1 MSTLPYYTTD
11 TLIESIKRRA
21 AIPVHQRT
29 FTNDDFIAF
38 LNEEMSLGLVPSVLR
53 MKEDYFLIT
62 IDIPLE
68 ANQNQY
74 EIPPRAIGNKVREIS
89 YKDNNGNVFEMTR
102 IQVGDLPYYNIDN
115 NSQWVYAYYVANNV
129 INLMTDIPVTSG
141 YLSISYYIRPNQLVL
156 LSQVGIIQ
164 SIDRTTGEIF
174 LDKVPT
180 DFSVTEQFDL
190 IQQISPHKCLSI
202 DLSATDINTLTKTIT
217 LDTSAIPNNL
227 KVGDHICLA
236 QQSAIPQIP
245 SDLHVILAHRAAA
258 RCLEAQGDME
268 GLQAANAKLAEFES
282 NTQNLIDDRVE
293 DSPKKIVNRHGSIR
307 RGLSNRRYRFRG

>member
-1 MSTLPYYTTD
+1 MSSLPYYTTD

-21 AIPVHQRT
+21 AIPINQKT

-62 IDIPLE
+62 IDIPLQS
-68 ANQNQY
+68 NKNQY
-74 EIPPRAIGNKVREIS
+74 EIPVRAIGNKVREIS
-89 YKDNNGNVFEMTR
+89 FKNDNGDIFEMTR
-102 IQVGDLPYYNIDN
+102 IQVGDLPYYNVDN
-115 NSQWVYAYYVANNV
+115 GSQWIYAYYIANNV
-129 INLMTDIPVTSG
+129 INLMTSTPVTSG
-141 YLSISYYIRPNQLVL
+141 FLSISYYIRPNQLVL

-174 LDKVPT
+174 LDKVPEG
-180 DFSVTEQFDL
+180 FSVTKPFDL
-190 IQQISPHKCLSI
+190 VQQTSPHKCLSI
-202 DLSATDINTLTKTIT
+202 DLTPTGINTLTRTIT
-217 LDTSAIPNNL
+217 LDITQIPDNL
-227 KVGDHICLA
+227 KVGDHFCLA

-258 RCLEAQGDME
+258 RCLEAQGDLE

-307 RGLSNRRYRFRG
+307 RGLSGRRYRFRG

>member
-21 AIPVHQRT
+21 AIPIHQKT

-62 IDIPLE
+62 IDVPLQP
-68 ANQNQY
+68 NQNQY
-74 EIPPRAIGNKVREIS
+74 EIPVRAIGNKVREIS
-89 YKDNNGNVFEMTR
+89 YKDTNGNVFEMTR

-115 NSQWVYAYYVANNV
+115 STQWLYAYYVANNV
-129 INLMTDIPVTSG
+129 INLMTGTPVTSG
-141 YLSISYYIRPNQLVL
+141 FLSISYYIRPNQLVM
-156 LSQVGIIQ
+156 LSEVGVIQ
-164 SIDRTTGEIF
+164 SIDRSTGEIF
-174 LDKVPT
+174 LDKVPE
-180 DFSVTEQFDL
+180 DFSVTQLFDL
-190 IQQISPHKCLSI
+190 VQQTSPHKCLSI
-202 DLSATDINTLTKTIT
+202 DLAPTGINTLTKTLT
-217 LDTSAIPNNL
+217 LAVDAIPDNL

-293 DSPKKIVNRHGSIR
+293 DSPKKIINRHGAIR
-307 RGLSNRRYRFRG
+307 RGLGSRRYRFRG

>member
-1 MSTLPYYTTD
+1 MSNLSYMTTD
-11 TLIESIKRRA
+11 TLIESIVRRA
-21 AIPVHQRT
+21 ALPIHQKT
-29 FTNDDFIAF
+29 FQKQDLIAF

-62 IDIPLE
+62 VDVPLI
-68 ANQNQY
+68 ANTTQY
-74 EIPPRAIGNKVREIS
+74 EIPVRAIGNKVREIS
-89 YKDNNGNVFEMTR
+89 YKDTNGNVYEMTR
-102 IQVGDLPYYNIDN
+102 IQVGDLPYYNADGNIH
-115 NSQWVYAYYVANNV
+115 SYYIANNV
-129 INLMTDIPVTSG
+129 INLIGTNQSTSG
-141 YLSISYYIRPNQLVL
+141 FLSISYYIRPNQLVL
-156 LSQVGIIQ
+156 LSEVGVVQ
-164 SIDRTTGEIF
+164 SINTTTGEIF

-180 DFSVTEQFDL
+180 AFSVTQMFDL
-190 IQQISPHKCLSI
+190 VQQTSPHKCLSI
-202 DLSATDINTLTKTIT
+202 DLTPTGINTLTKSIT
-217 LDTSAIPNNL
+217 LTTTAIPSNL

-293 DSPKKIVNRHGSIR
+293 DSPKKIVNRYGSIR
-307 RGLSNRRYRFRG
+307 RGLSNKRSRFRG